1 MKILEVNQKA
11 NAYPANTAPNQTQ
24 GDKSIELKRAFEN
37 IPEAEVSISKEG
49 MAAWAEAAERRTGCF
64 GAMTGIDQNLERI
77 TRAQTNEVSFEHIME
92 FGPVMREVEEKYK
105 NGEEGADSFMKTIA
119 ETYEIMYRRIV
130 EQHKDG
136 DREVDYELSGK
147 GSLSLEEDLAGLDEA
162 YDYWSQ
168 FVEAQIFL
176 QQRRKGWE
184 AAGVISPDG
193 EQEHKKDKKFLGE
206 EYNAY
211 RRDAMEIMRRGK
223 EDFLATFRALNG
235 DKGIMAGIMNRL
247 MGQSVGF
254 WEKTHEL
261 WSSGNPIL

>member
-24 GDKSIELKRAFEN
+24 GDKSIELKRVFEN
-37 IPEAEVSISKEG
+37 IPEAEISISKEG

-105 NGEEGADSFMKTIA
+105 NGEEGVDSFMKTIA

-193 EQEHKKDKKFLGE
+193 EQEHKK
-206 EYNAY
+206 
-211 RRDAMEIMRRGK
+211 
-223 EDFLATFRALNG
+223 EDRKSTRLN
-235 DKGIMAGIMNRL
+235 
-247 MGQSVGF
+247 
-254 WEKTHEL
+254 
-261 WSSGNPIL
+261 SSHM

>member
-24 GDKSIELKRAFEN
+24 GDKSIELKRVFEN
-37 IPEAEVSISKEG
+37 IPEAEISISKEG

-105 NGEEGADSFMKTIA
+105 NGEEGVDSFMKTIA

-223 EDFLATFRALNG
+223 EDFLATFRTLNG

-247 MGQSVGF
+247 MDQSVGF
-254 WEKTHEL
+254 WEKTQEL
-261 WSSGNPIL
+261 WS

>member
-1 MKILEVNQKA
+1 MKILEVNQKPT
-11 NAYPANTAPNQTQ
+11 AYPAKVASNQTQ
-24 GDKSIELKRAFEN
+24 GDKSIELKRVFEN

-193 EQEHKKDKKFLGE
+193 EQGHKKDKKFLGE

-223 EDFLATFRALNG
+223 EDFLATFRVLNG